1 MANSNY
7 IEALKLGQ
15 KDSRASVA
23 AGKGPYLETLDEI
36 LKNKTGSS
44 QVELGLLQVPAEL
57 IVGTVTEGRSKLF
70 SPGFMPLA
78 AEGTEFS
85 MKWERLCKSHL
96 DEGIRDP
103 IKAYEYL
110 NRYYVAEGNKRVSVL
125 KFFDA
130 ATIPA
135 TVTSIRPERDGSPES
150 ELYYAFDAF
159 AKLSGLRI
167 VEFSK
172 PASYR
177 KLQELLGKEPEQV
190 WTDRER
196 SAFLADYSNFR
207 QVYSTLG
214 GMRLH
219 VTVGDALLAF
229 LEVYGYEG
237 LRGKSSS
244 ELKKQM
250 SKIWEEIH
258 LQQEDAPIDV
268 KLDPPEE
275 KKPGL
280 ITKVLT
286 GAPPATRVAFIH
298 DGTTENSR
306 WTQGHEKGRLYVEK
320 TMAGQIETVG
330 FGNALE
336 GDPLEVIEQAIEEGC
351 STIFTT
357 SPRLMPAAL
366 RAAVEHPEITIFNC
380 SLNQPHRYIRTYYA
394 RMYEAKFVL
403 GAIAASLAGSDSI
416 GYICDYPIFGQIAGI
431 NAFALGALLINPRVK
446 VYLEWTSVSGIEAAI
461 ERLRAR
467 GIRLI
472 SSQDLV
478 REGEQ
483 SRSLG
488 LLQLSGNEQIRLAT
502 PLWQWGTY
510 YQEILRRVRSH
521 TTESEYKESP
531 KAVNYYWGMSAGVV
545 DVELSDML
553 PYATRRLATLLC
565 QSIRSGLLNPF
576 GGPLYKQGGLELDH
590 GELLKPEQII
600 KMDELVEN
608 VEGMIPRYDE
618 LSDIGKATVDA
629 VGVAPATKEPAVKEK
644 NPSETKG

>member
-1 MANSNY
+1 MAITNY
-7 IEALKLGQ
+7 TDALKLGL
-15 KDSRASVA
+15 KESRAAVA
-23 AGKGPYLETLDEI
+23 AGKSGYLPTLDEI
-36 LKNKTGSS
+36 LREKPSGN

-57 IVGTVTEGRSKLF
+57 IVGTVTEGRATMF
-70 SPGFMPLA
+70 APNFMPLG
-78 AEGTEFS
+78 AEQTEFAT
-85 MKWERLCKSHL
+85 KWERLCRSHL

-103 IKAYEYL
+103 VKAYEYL

-125 KFFDA
+125 KYFDA

-135 TVTSIRPERDGSPES
+135 NVISIRPEKDGSPES
-150 ELYYAFDAF
+150 ERYYELDAF
-159 AKLSGLRI
+159 ARLSGLRT

-172 PASYR
+172 PGSYR
-177 KLQELLGKEPEQV
+177 KLQELLGKAPEQV

-196 SAFLADYSNFR
+196 SAFTADYSNFR
-207 QVYSTLG
+207 QVYSSLG
-214 GMRLH
+214 GKRLS
-219 VTVGDALLAF
+219 VSVGDALLAY

-237 LRGKSSS
+237 LRGQSSQ
-244 ELKKQM
+244 ELKQRM
-250 SKIWEEIH
+250 GKIWEEIH
-258 LQQEDAPIDV
+258 LQQEDAPIEV

-275 KKPGL
+275 KKPGI
-280 ITKVLT
+280 ITKVLSS
-286 GAPPATRVAFIH
+286 APPVTRVAFLH

-320 TMAGQIETVG
+320 AMAGQIETIG
-330 FGNALE
+330 FSNALS
-336 GDPLEVIEQAIEEGC
+336 GDPLEVIEQAIAEGC

-366 RAAVEHPEITIFNC
+366 RAAVEHPEVTIFNC

-403 GAIAASLAGSDSI
+403 GAIAAALAGSDSI

-446 VYLEWTSVSGIEAAI
+446 VYLEWSSVSGVEAAI
-461 ERLRAR
+461 DRLRAR

-478 REGEQ
+478 REGEKT
-483 SRSLG
+483 SSLG
-488 LLQLSGNEQIRLAT
+488 LLQLSGKEQIRLAT

-510 YQEILRRVRSH
+510 YEEILRRVRSH

-545 DVELSDML
+545 DVDLSDML
-553 PYATRRLATLLC
+553 PYGTRRLAILLM

-576 GGPLYKQGGLELDH
+576 GGPLYKQGGSELDH
-590 GELLKPEQII
+590 GELLRPEQII

-608 VEGMIPRYDE
+608 VEGKIPRYGE
-618 LSDIGKATVDA
+618 LSEVGKATVDA
-629 VGVAPATKEPAVKEK
+629 VGVAPATKEK
-644 NPSETKG
+644 ETKAAE